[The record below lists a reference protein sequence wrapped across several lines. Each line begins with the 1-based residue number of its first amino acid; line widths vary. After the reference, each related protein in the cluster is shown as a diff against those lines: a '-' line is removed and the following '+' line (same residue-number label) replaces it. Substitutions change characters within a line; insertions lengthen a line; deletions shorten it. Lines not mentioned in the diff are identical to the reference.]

1 MKSRKARSP
10 AVLAANTLT
19 ARWCSHMGAEDYVL
33 SGAGLWPLLA
43 LLAAAADEPAGAE
56 LAAALGQ
63 PTDTAQQ
70 DALAIIDLLRGGRSA
85 NAALGI
91 WTATTFSWIKIGP
104 RRCPAGWWKLSPI
117 RRALDQW
124 AAEQTGGLIDEF
136 PLTITEAT
144 ALVLASA
151 LTGAGALAHSVRGSP
166 RTGREL
172 GRRSGPRRPTVAEPH
187 HLGSG
192 DRGGPR

>member
-10 AVLAANTLT
+10 AVQAANTLT

-56 LAAALGQ
+56 LAATLGR

-70 DALAIIDLLRGGRSA
+70 DALAIIDLLRGGMST

-91 WTATTFSWIKIGP
+91 WTRNDVLLDQDWAAPLPNGVVEALTDQ
-104 RRCPAGWWKLSPI
+104 A
-117 RRALDQW
+117 ALDQW
-124 AAEQTGGLIDEF
+124 AAEQTGGLIDKF
-136 PLTITEAT
+136 PLTITKAT

-151 LTGAGALAHSVRGSP
+151 LTARVRWRTPFEGSP
-166 RTGREL
+166 RVRGDNWD
-172 GRRSGPRRPTVAEPH
+172 GDPGPADQLRVIT
-187 HLGSG
+187 
-192 DRGGPR
+192 